1 MLRLA
6 LMLLLLQGAPAAQER
21 GVVLQ
26 GIVLKMGTGEP
37 VPKATVTLSRFEGR
51 GGNSY
56 AATTNSGGQ
65 FLFQNIEPGQY
76 RLSATRNGYVRSE
89 YGARSPNRPGLPI
102 TVSPGQRLPDL
113 VLQIMPA
120 GTITG
125 RVFDRDGEPLANVT
139 VQALKYS
146 YQEGQRQLNSVQQAR
161 TNDLGEYRLFW
172 VQPGQYF
179 VSATRDNRENFGGR
193 GGGARVAGP
202 GAVFTGRG
210 MAVPPLS
217 ADGEAEEGYV
227 PVYYPGTTDVQSAAP
242 ISVPA
247 GTVFSG
253 VDLTV
258 ASVRTVRVRGRVI
271 NSSTGQ
277 PAQNANVTLFAK
289 GVRLRGGFGNSR
301 VMDQQGG
308 FEIRG
313 VTPGSYDL
321 VAVLNDPRNRMNL
334 TARVPLEIGNADVDN
349 VALVVSPGL
358 AIPGKLIIEGT
369 SSNSGDQDP
378 RRMRLML
385 RPNGGIQLAP
395 SPAAPVQPDGSFTLQ
410 SVQLDSYRL
419 SVTGMPQNAYVK
431 TARLGATDVL
441 NEGLRI
447 ERQPA
452 GVLEV
457 VVSLNSGSLEGSVLN
472 EKQEPSANVTIVLV
486 PDAAHRHR
494 MDLYRT
500 ASSDA
505 LGRFKIQGIPPGD
518 YKAFAWEDIE
528 SGAWQD
534 PDFMR
539 QFEDRGKS
547 VRTGE
552 GGQTNI
558 ELRVIPSQM

>member
-1 MLRLA
+1 MFRLA
-6 LMLLLLQGAPAAQER
+6 LTLLLLQGAPAAQER
-21 GVVLQ
+21 GVALQ

-37 VPKATVTLSRFEGR
+37 VAKANVTLSRFEGR
-51 GGNSY
+51 GNSY
-56 AATTNSGGQ
+56 AAATNSGGQ

-102 TVSPGQRLPDL
+102 TVSSGQRLPDL

-146 YQEGQRQLNSVQQAR
+146 YQEGQRQLNSVQQTR

-172 VQPGQYF
+172 VQPGQYY
-179 VSATRDNRENFGGR
+179 VSATRDNRENFAGR
-193 GGGARVAGP
+193 GGGPRGGGP
-202 GAVFTGRG
+202 GIVFSGRG

-227 PVYYPGTTDVQSAAP
+227 PVYYPGTTDVQSAAA
-242 ISVPA
+242 ISVAA

-258 ASVRTVRVRGRVI
+258 ASVRTVRVSGRVI
-271 NSSTGQ
+271 NGSTGQ

-349 VALVVSPGL
+349 VALAVSPGL
-358 AIPGKLIIEGT
+358 AIPGKLVIEGT
-369 SSNSGDQDP
+369 SSSSSDQDP
-378 RRMRLML
+378 RRMRVML
-385 RPNGGIQLAP
+385 RSNGSIQLAP
-395 SPAAPVQPDGSFTLQ
+395 PPASPVQPDGSFTLQ

-419 SVTGMPQNAYVK
+419 SVTGMPQNAYVRS
-431 TARLGATDVL
+431 ARLGATDVL

-452 GVLEV
+452 GVLEL

-486 PDAAHRHR
+486 PDATHRHR

-534 PDFMR
+534 ADFMR
-539 QFEDRGKS
+539 QFEDRGRS

-552 GGQTNI
+552 GGQSNI
-558 ELRVIPSQM
+558 ELRVIPTQM